1 MDCLRGVS
9 VGDIVYGSGI
19 PWRASLLG
27 PNVGRVSLNEKSQEQ
42 PFNSVV
48 AGWITVTIIR

>member
-1 MDCLRGVS
+1 M
-9 VGDIVYGSGI
+9 GDIVYGSGI